1 MTQMTNLKVT
11 VVTHTETPTDK
22 SPNSALLLGA
32 LESFSSLFWSHGL
45 KLCWSGPL
53 SSIQFPVEKLLRPDC
68 NVPDP
73 TAIAP
78 RVIIR

>member
-45 KLCWSGPL
+45 LVWSTL
-53 SSIQFPVEKLLRPDC
+53 IDTVSSGK
-68 NVPDP
+68 
-73 TAIAP
+73 IAKA
-78 RVIIR
+78 